1 MIKKIIAIFF
11 IFCSPILLLA
21 QTGKSGHKIKTIIID
36 AGHGGRDPGA
46 EGEYSTEA
54 KITLQ
59 LALKLNEVLKDQL
72 PDTKLIME
80 RTTDVFQ
87 NVREKA
93 SFANQN
99 NGDLFVCNHVNYAP
113 KIRHQQQTGTRTVT
127 YYTGKGKKRK
137 KHTKKEPV
145 YKVWYTPNPRE
156 GTETYVWAADRAD
169 NKAQEIIENER
180 FESSEE
186 VNDVPDPE
194 SPEAL
199 IKARLWTQ
207 KFFKGSV
214 RLATMVESEF
224 AKIGRNSG
232 GVKQRNEKGIWVL
245 QATAMPSV
253 LIETGFI
260 SNKEEEDFLNSE
272 AGQTAMV
279 GAIANAIVA
288 YKTQV
293 EAPRNNILG
302 DSTTDAPQSNTSRQP
317 SKESN
322 AINQP
327 QKPLAVM
334 PKKR

>member
-11 IFCSPILLLA
+11 IYTPILLFA

-46 EGEYSTEA
+46 EGEYSTESQ
-54 KITLQ
+54 ITLK
-59 LALKLNEVLKDQL
+59 LAIKLYEALKDQL
-72 PDTKLIME
+72 PDTKLVME

-99 NGDLFVCNHVNYAP
+99 NGDLFICIHVNYAP

-180 FESSEE
+180 YESSEE
-186 VNDVPDPE
+186 VNDVPAPE
-194 SPEAL
+194 SPAAL

-207 KFFKGSV
+207 KYFKSSV

-224 AKIGRNSG
+224 SKIGRNSG

-260 SNKEEEDFLNSE
+260 SNKEEEDYLNSE
-272 AGQTAMV
+272 GGQTAMV
-279 GAIANAIVA
+279 GAIANAIVS
-288 YKTQV
+288 YKAQM
-293 EAPRNNILG
+293 EAPRNNVLG
-302 DSTTDAPQSNTSRQP
+302 DSTEGQQSSKQP
-317 SKESN
+317 SRESN
-322 AINQP
+322 AVNQP

>member
-1 MIKKIIAIFF
+1 MIKKIIALFYIFS
-11 IFCSPILLLA
+11 IPILLFA

-46 EGEYSTEA
+46 EGDYSSEA
-54 KITLQ
+54 KITLE
-59 LALKLNEVLKDQL
+59 LALKLDDVLKEQL
-72 PDTKLIME
+72 PDTKLILS
-80 RTTDVFQ
+80 RNTDVFQ

-93 SFANQN
+93 NFANQN
-99 NGDLFVCNHVNYAP
+99 NGDLFVCIHVNFAP

-137 KHTKKEPV
+137 KHTRKEPV

-156 GTETYVWAADRAD
+156 GTETYVWAADRSD
-169 NKAQEIIENER
+169 NKAKEIIENER
-180 FESSEE
+180 FESAEE
-186 VNDVPDPE
+186 VTDVPDPE

-199 IKARLWTQ
+199 IKARLWSQ

-214 RLATMVESEF
+214 KLATMVEAEF

-245 QATAMPSV
+245 QATAMPSI

-260 SNKEEEDFLNSE
+260 SNKEEEDYLNSD
-272 AGQTAMV
+272 AGQNAMV
-279 GAIANAIVA
+279 SAIANAIVA
-288 YKTQV
+288 YKAQV
-293 EAPRNNILG
+293 EAPRSNNVG
-302 DSTTDAPQSNTSRQP
+302 DSSEGQQSRREP
-317 SKESN
+317 LPDVSN
-322 AINQP
+322 

-334 PKKR
+334 PKKG